1 MPLSQDHY
9 RAIEAGML
17 EVLKKN
23 SVPPSTVPD
32 NTKQLWHVFGI
43 AARQKHFS
51 IGEMNSRYENA
62 DIESAIRRMAAVW
75 RGERRN
81 PFPNV

>member
-1 MPLSQDHY
+1 MLLTQDHY

-23 SVPPSTVPD
+23 GVEAASFPD
-32 NTKQLWHVFGI
+32 NTKQLWYVFGV
-43 AARQKHFS
+43 AGKQKLFS
-51 IGEMNSRYENA
+51 MGEMNTRYENSV
-62 DIESAIRRMAAVW
+62 IESAMRRMAAVW

-81 PFPNV
+81 PFPE